1 MLIVENL
8 AFSYGSTPIF
18 SGVNFAVQ
26 KGRLCGLF
34 GPNGSGKSTLFKCCL
49 GLLKAGS
56 GNVRLAGQE
65 VSALSVGRMAQ
76 LVAYVPQDHVPPFPF
91 LAREIVLMGRAPH
104 FGGVFGLKKQDW
116 QIAHDALSRLGIAH
130 LADKV
135 YTKLSG
141 GQRQLVLIARA
152 LAQQTPFIML
162 DEPTS
167 SLDFKNQLLIWK
179 TLRSIVAEGTTVFAC
194 AHDPNHVLWFCD
206 DLVVINQ
213 GTVAAAG
220 KAQDV
225 LNQGL
230 LQTLY
235 GDVCSVGQLCGQRMI
250 YPGQML
256 EQMTA

>member
-1 MLIVENL
+1 MLVVENL
-8 AFSYGSTPIF
+8 AFSYGAATIF
-18 SGVNFAVQ
+18 SGVNFTVQ

-49 GLLKAGS
+49 GLLKMGAGR
-56 GNVRLAGQE
+56 VQIAGQD
-65 VSALSVGRMAQ
+65 VASLSAASMAR
-76 LVAYVPQDHVPPFPF
+76 LVAYVPQDHTPPFPF
-91 LAREIVLMGRAPH
+91 LAREIVLMGRSPH

-116 QIAHDALSRLGIAH
+116 QIAHEAMQKLGIEH

-179 TLRSIVAEGTTVFAC
+179 ILRDIVTEGTTVFAC

-213 GTVAAAG
+213 GKLAASG
-220 KAQDV
+220 KARDV

-230 LQTLY
+230 LQELY
-235 GDVCSVGQLCGQRMI
+235 GDVCSVGQFSGQQMI
-250 YPGQML
+250 YPEQML
-256 EQMTA
+256 HQAA

>member
-1 MLIVENL
+1 MLVVENL
-8 AFSYGSTPIF
+8 AFSYGAATIF
-18 SGVNFAVQ
+18 SGVNFTVQ

-49 GLLKAGS
+49 GLLKMGAGR
-56 GNVRLAGQE
+56 VQIAGQD
-65 VSALSVGRMAQ
+65 VASLSAASMAR
-76 LVAYVPQDHVPPFPF
+76 LVAYVPQDHTPPFPF
-91 LAREIVLMGRAPH
+91 LAREIVLMGRSPH

-116 QIAHDALSRLGIAH
+116 QIAHEAMQKLGIEH

-179 TLRSIVAEGTTVFAC
+179 ILRDIVTEGTTVFAC

-213 GTVAAAG
+213 GKLAASG
-220 KAQDV
+220 KARDV

-230 LQTLY
+230 LQELY
-235 GDVCSVGQLCGQRMI
+235 GDVCSVGQLCGQQMI
-250 YPGQML
+250 YPEQML
-256 EQMTA
+256 HQAA

>member
-1 MLIVENL
+1 MLVVENL
-8 AFSYGSTPIF
+8 AFSYGAATIF
-18 SGVNFAVQ
+18 SGVNFTVQ

-49 GLLKAGS
+49 GLLKMGAGR
-56 GNVRLAGQE
+56 VQIAGQD
-65 VSALSVGRMAQ
+65 VASLSAASMAR
-76 LVAYVPQDHVPPFPF
+76 LVAYVPQDHTPPFPF
-91 LAREIVLMGRAPH
+91 LAREIVLMGRSPH

-116 QIAHDALSRLGIAH
+116 QIAHEAMQKLGIEH

-179 TLRSIVAEGTTVFAC
+179 ILRDIVTEGTTVFAC

-213 GTVAAAG
+213 GKLAASG
-220 KAQDV
+220 KARDV
-225 LNQGL
+225 LSQGL
-230 LQTLY
+230 LQELY
-235 GDVCSVGQLCGQRMI
+235 GDVCSVGQLCGQQMI
-250 YPGQML
+250 YPEQML
-256 EQMTA
+256 HQAA

>member
-1 MLIVENL
+1 MLVVENL
-8 AFSYGSTPIF
+8 AFSYGAATIF
-18 SGVNFAVQ
+18 SGVNFTVQ

-49 GLLKAGS
+49 GLLKMGAGR
-56 GNVRLAGQE
+56 VQIAGQD
-65 VSALSVGRMAQ
+65 VASLSAASMAH
-76 LVAYVPQDHVPPFPF
+76 LVAYVPQDHTPPFPF
-91 LAREIVLMGRAPH
+91 LAREIVLMGRSPH

-116 QIAHDALSRLGIAH
+116 QIAHEAMQKLGIEH

-179 TLRSIVAEGTTVFAC
+179 ILRDIVTEGTTVFAC

-213 GTVAAAG
+213 GKLAASG
-220 KAQDV
+220 KARDV

-230 LQTLY
+230 LQELY
-235 GDVCSVGQLCGQRMI
+235 GNVCSVGQLCGQQMI
-250 YPGQML
+250 YPEQML
-256 EQMTA
+256 HQAA

>member
-1 MLIVENL
+1 MLAVNNL
-8 AFSYGSTPIF
+8 TFSYGSAPVF
-18 SGVNFAVQ
+18 SGVSFHVQ
-26 KGRLCGLF
+26 KGSLCGLF

-49 GLLKAGS
+49 GLLKAAAGS
-56 GNVRLAGQE
+56 VHIAGQA
-65 VSALSVGRMAQ
+65 VASLSVGHMAK

-91 LAREIVLMGRAPH
+91 LAREIVLMGRSPH
-104 FGGVFGLKKQDW
+104 FGGVFGLGKKDW
-116 QIAHDALSRLGIAH
+116 QIAHEAMQKLGIEH

-135 YTKLSG
+135 YTRLSG

-179 TLRSIVAEGTTVFAC
+179 TLRDIVAAGTTVFAC

-206 DLVVINQ
+206 DLVVINR
-213 GTVAAAG
+213 GVVAAAG
-220 KAQDV
+220 TAQAV
-225 LNQGL
+225 LSRGL
-230 LQTLY
+230 LQDLY
-235 GDVCSVGQLCGQRMI
+235 GDICAVGYLDGQRMI

-256 EQMTA
+256 EQAAA

>member
-1 MLIVENL
+1 MLVVENL
-8 AFSYGSTPIF
+8 AFSYGATTIF
-18 SGVNFAVQ
+18 SGVNFTVQ

-49 GLLKAGS
+49 GLLKMGV
-56 GNVRLAGQE
+56 GRVQIAGQD
-65 VSALSVGRMAQ
+65 VGSLSAASMAR
-76 LVAYVPQDHVPPFPF
+76 LVAYVPQDHTPPFPF
-91 LAREIVLMGRAPH
+91 LAREIVLMGRSPH

-116 QIAHDALSRLGIAH
+116 QIAHEAMQKLGIEH

-179 TLRSIVAEGTTVFAC
+179 ILRDIVTEGTTVFAC

-213 GTVAAAG
+213 GKLAASG
-220 KAQDV
+220 KARDV
-225 LNQGL
+225 LSQGL
-230 LQTLY
+230 LQELY
-235 GDVCSVGQLCGQRMI
+235 GDVCSVGQLCGQQMI
-250 YPGQML
+250 YPEQML
-256 EQMTA
+256 HQAA

>member
-1 MLIVENL
+1 MLQVESL
-8 AFSYGSTPIF
+8 AFSYAAMPVF
-18 SGVNFAVQ
+18 HGVSFHVQ
-26 KGRLCGLF
+26 KGSLCGLF

-49 GLLKAGS
+49 GLLKANAGS
-56 GNVRLAGQE
+56 AHIAGQD
-65 VSALSVGRMAQ
+65 VAALSAGNMAR

-91 LAREIVLMGRAPH
+91 LAREIVLMGRSPH
-104 FGGVFGLKKQDW
+104 FGGVFGLQKKDW
-116 QIAHDALSRLGIAH
+116 QIAHEAMQRLGIEH

-179 TLRSIVAEGTTVFAC
+179 TLRDIVASGTTVFAC

-213 GTVAAAG
+213 GKVAASG
-220 KAQDV
+220 KASAI

-230 LQTLY
+230 LHDLY
-235 GDVCSVGQLCGQRMI
+235 GDVCAVGHLDGQRMI

-256 EQMTA
+256 GQVSG

>member
-1 MLIVENL
+1 MLVVENL
-8 AFSYGSTPIF
+8 AFSYGAATIF
-18 SGVNFAVQ
+18 SGVNFTVQ

-49 GLLKAGS
+49 GLLKMGAGR
-56 GNVRLAGQE
+56 VQIAGQD
-65 VSALSVGRMAQ
+65 VASLSAASMAR
-76 LVAYVPQDHVPPFPF
+76 LVAYVPQDHTPPFPF
-91 LAREIVLMGRAPH
+91 LAREIVLMGRSPH
-104 FGGVFGLKKQDW
+104 FGGVLGLKKQDW
-116 QIAHDALSRLGIAH
+116 QIAHEAMQKLGIEH

-179 TLRSIVAEGTTVFAC
+179 ILRDIVTEGTTVFAC

-213 GTVAAAG
+213 GKLAASG
-220 KAQDV
+220 KARDV

-230 LQTLY
+230 LQELY
-235 GDVCSVGQLCGQRMI
+235 GNVCSVGQLRGQQMI
-250 YPGQML
+250 YPEQML
-256 EQMTA
+256 H

>member
-1 MLIVENL
+1 MLVVENL
-8 AFSYGSTPIF
+8 AFSYGAATIF
-18 SGVNFAVQ
+18 SGVNFTVQ

-49 GLLKAGS
+49 GLLKMGAGR
-56 GNVRLAGQE
+56 VQIAGQD
-65 VSALSVGRMAQ
+65 VASLSAASMAR
-76 LVAYVPQDHVPPFPF
+76 LVAYVPQDHTPPFPF
-91 LAREIVLMGRAPH
+91 LVREIVLMGRSPH

-116 QIAHDALSRLGIAH
+116 QIAHEAMQKLGIEH

-179 TLRSIVAEGTTVFAC
+179 ILRDIVTEGTTVFAC

-213 GTVAAAG
+213 GKLAASG
-220 KAQDV
+220 KARDV

-230 LQTLY
+230 LQELY
-235 GDVCSVGQLCGQRMI
+235 GDVCSVGQLSGQQMI
-250 YPGQML
+250 YPEQML
-256 EQMTA
+256 HQAA

>member
-1 MLIVENL
+1 MLVVENL
-8 AFSYGSTPIF
+8 AFSYGAATIF
-18 SGVNFAVQ
+18 SGVNFTVQ

-49 GLLKAGS
+49 GLLKMGAGR
-56 GNVRLAGQE
+56 VQIAGQD
-65 VSALSVGRMAQ
+65 VASLSAASMAR
-76 LVAYVPQDHVPPFPF
+76 LVAYVPQDHTPPFPF
-91 LAREIVLMGRAPH
+91 LAREIVLMGRSPH

-116 QIAHDALSRLGIAH
+116 QIAHEAMQKLGIEH
-130 LADKV
+130 LVDKV

-179 TLRSIVAEGTTVFAC
+179 ILRDIVTEGTTVFAC

-213 GTVAAAG
+213 GKLAASG
-220 KAQDV
+220 KARDV

-230 LQTLY
+230 LQELY
-235 GDVCSVGQLCGQRMI
+235 GDVCSVGQLCGQQMI
-250 YPGQML
+250 YPEQML
-256 EQMTA
+256 HQAA

>member
-1 MLIVENL
+1 MLVVENL
-8 AFSYGSTPIF
+8 AFSYGAATIF
-18 SGVNFAVQ
+18 SGVNFTVQ

-49 GLLKAGS
+49 GLLKMGAGR
-56 GNVRLAGQE
+56 VQIAGQD
-65 VSALSVGRMAQ
+65 VASLSAASMAR
-76 LVAYVPQDHVPPFPF
+76 LVAYVPQDHTPPFPF
-91 LAREIVLMGRAPH
+91 LAREIVLMGRSPH

-116 QIAHDALSRLGIAH
+116 QIAHEAMQKLGIEH

-179 TLRSIVAEGTTVFAC
+179 ILRDIVTEGTTVFAC

-213 GTVAAAG
+213 GKLAASG
-220 KAQDV
+220 KARDV

-230 LQTLY
+230 LQELY
-235 GDVCSVGQLCGQRMI
+235 GNVCSVGQLRGQQMI
-250 YPGQML
+250 YPEQML
-256 EQMTA
+256 H